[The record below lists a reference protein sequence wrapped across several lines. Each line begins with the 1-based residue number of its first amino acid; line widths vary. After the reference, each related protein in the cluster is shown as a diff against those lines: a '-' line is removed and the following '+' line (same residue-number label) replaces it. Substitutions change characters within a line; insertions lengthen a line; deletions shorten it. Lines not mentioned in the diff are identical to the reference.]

1 MIERTLILLK
11 PDTLQRGLVGQIIS
25 RLENRGLKI
34 VGLKMMQMD
43 RSIAEQHYAE
53 HVDKP
58 FFAGLS
64 AFMMSRPIIAMAVE
78 GNAAIELVRTTMGAT
93 NPQNAVPGTLRGD
106 FGTDI
111 GRNLIHGSD
120 SLEAATRELAIFF
133 TPEELLDYERES
145 DRWIIES

>member
-1 MIERTLILLK
+1 VIERTLILLK

>member
-1 MIERTLILLK
+1 MFERTLILLK

-34 VGLKMMQMD
+34 VGLKMMLMD